1 MAGSMRK
8 LAAQLV
14 TLSPPPTP
22 KDMYKLL
29 WGGQWTHLRPTP
41 KDVHRLLG
49 GSVDPPQR
57 MCTNCWGSR
66 HPRTPKGVVY
76 FKRAPPPPECKRM
89 IPSIKLNCFLSPPPP
104 RNRFLRLG
112 AHLVQP

>member
-57 MCTNCWGSR
+57 MCSEKQTAGGLDTHVPPKVLFTLKGR
-66 HPRTPKGVVY
+66 PHPQS
-76 FKRAPPPPECKRM
+76 A
-89 IPSIKLNCFLSPPPP
+89 S
-104 RNRFLRLG
+104 
-112 AHLVQP
+112 A